1 MSDQAQSLDPSQLA
15 ALLRFYADAGVDL
28 ALDETPHDRLSE
40 ARASLQRASEVPSEG
55 QSRPHPAP
63 NAGGSASAASP
74 AAPRLE
80 ALAPTAALHA
90 DQAVQDARQ
99 LAAAAQDLAA
109 LKAAMAAFEGCMLKR
124 TATQLVF
131 AAGVP
136 GSRVML
142 VGEAPG
148 GDEDRMGE
156 PFVGRSGQLLDKMLA
171 AIGLSRR
178 ENVYIANVVP
188 WRPPGN
194 RTPTLAEMAICEPFI
209 RRHIELAAPDLLVTI
224 GAPAMQTLLGIKEG
238 ILRARGQFYPFQ
250 NGART
255 IPALATLHPSYLLR
269 RPEHKAFAWRD
280 LKALKAKLAE
290 GGAS

>member
-1 MSDQAQSLDPSQLA
+1 MTDSLPSLDPAHLS
-15 ALLRFYADAGVDL
+15 ALLRFYADAGVDI
-28 ALDETPHDRLSE
+28 ALDEAAHDRLSE
-40 ARASLQRASEVPSEG
+40 ARSALERA
-55 QSRPHPAP
+55 PAP
-63 NAGGSASAASP
+63 APAPATQASP
-74 AAPRLE
+74 PRLE
-80 ALAPTAALHA
+80 AVAPAAALHA
-90 DQAVQDARQ
+90 DHAVQDAKN
-99 LAAAAQDLAA
+99 LAAAAQDLPA
-109 LKAAMAAFEGCMLKR
+109 LKAAMAAFEGCLLKR

-131 AAGVP
+131 SGGVP

-148 GDEDRMGE
+148 ADEDRMGE

-171 AIGLSRR
+171 AIGLSRQ

-209 RRHIELAAPDLLVTI
+209 RRQIELANPDIVVTI
-224 GAPAMQTLLGIKEG
+224 GAPAMQTLLGIKDG
-238 ILRARGQFYPFQ
+238 ILRARGQFYSFS

-255 IPALATLHPSYLLR
+255 IPALPTLHPSYLLR

-280 LKALKAKLAE
+280 LKALKAKLDE
-290 GGAS
+290 TR

>member
-1 MSDQAQSLDPSQLA
+1 MTDSLPPLDPANLS
-15 ALLRFYADAGVDL
+15 ALLRFYADAGVDI
-28 ALDETPHDRLSE
+28 ALDDEAHDRLAE
-40 ARASLQRASEVPSEG
+40 AKTVLERAPTPTA
-55 QSRPHPAP
+55 PAP
-63 NAGGSASAASP
+63 
-74 AAPRLE
+74 APRLE
-80 ALAPTAALHA
+80 AVAPAAALHA
-90 DQAVQDARQ
+90 DHAVQDAKN
-99 LAAAAQDLAA
+99 LAAAAQDLTA
-109 LKAAMAAFEGCMLKR
+109 LKAAMAAFEGCLLKR

-131 AAGVP
+131 SGGVP

-148 GDEDRMGE
+148 ADEDRMGE

-171 AIGLSRR
+171 AIGLSRQ

-209 RRHIELAAPDLLVTI
+209 RRQIELANPDIVVTI
-224 GAPAMQTLLGIKEG
+224 GAPAMQTLLGIKDG
-238 ILRARGQFYPFQ
+238 ILRARGQFYPFN

-255 IPALATLHPSYLLR
+255 ITALPTLHPSYLLR

-280 LKALKAKLAE
+280 LKALKAKLDAMR
-290 GGAS
+290 